1 MRHLWSLALSL
12 VLTPLIYISAGLS
25 AVKFDGANGLEASAV
40 VGLLAAFV
48 AGALYALL
56 VMGRLSPV
64 GPIVAG
70 LVYLGVTLW
79 AVLNRD
85 GFESVIPADL
95 LGEEG
100 VLHVPVGM
108 GTALLAAPLLLTV
121 FSPGRWRGSAT
132 PATPSYDAAPVYA
145 DVASSAAPTYAA
157 SVPSAAP
164 TYVAPGA
171 SVSSAPTY
179 AAPSYAATT
188 YEPPVYTPPGSAS
201 TFPAPTYPPD
211 PATDAEPAGSEGER
225 TGSM

>member
-1 MRHLWSLALSL
+1 MRHLWSLALAL

-25 AVKFDGANGLEASAV
+25 AVKFDDANGLGASAT

-79 AVLNRD
+79 AVLDRD

-95 LGEEG
+95 VGQVG

-121 FSPGRWRGSAT
+121 FSPRRWRGSDTSAA
-132 PATPSYDAAPVYA
+132 PGYDAAPVYP

-164 TYVAPGA
+164 TYVAP
-171 SVSSAPTY
+171 SDSAISDPTY
-179 AAPSYAATT
+179 APPGYAATT
-188 YEPPVYTPPGSAS
+188 FEPPVYTPPSSAS
-201 TFPAPTYPPD
+201 TIPPPTYPAPD
-211 PATDAEPAGSEGER
+211 PASGAEPTGSDGER
-225 TGSM
+225 TA